1 MQLTMNQPI
10 TVTYSKTDH
19 IDIKLD
25 IHVPNHLSSNL
36 CPGIIFFHGGGIV
49 TGNRECLRLQQWLL
63 ELCAREGY
71 LFLSADYRLLYP
83 SSGFSMI
90 SDVKNLFTFLASR
103 SSSRSFLS
111 AHLPSNVTLDT
122 TRLVAVGESGGG
134 YPALAAA
141 LYAEPKPRGLL
152 MQYCMG
158 GQMLLDH
165 YVAEKPAGAK
175 SPYLDFSDHAKFEDM
190 LRRKE
195 EVSDDPVP
203 YMCFRK
209 GKGGPRGG
217 LLDLWWRE
225 GTFVDHVLGEA
236 RVSEVVRREKELC
249 ERAKLVPERLR
260 GGLLQLEVERRG
272 REDKM
277 EGFPSTMLVHGE
289 ADTMVLPVES
299 ESLHHTILEGGGK
312 SELILV
318 PGVGHGL
325 VDEEDFKQQKDPLET
340 GRVAREALAKA
351 EDWLIEILRQE
362 KTAEGQMDLAE

>member
-1 MQLTMNQPI
+1 M
-10 TVTYSKTDH
+10 
-19 IDIKLD
+19 
-25 IHVPNHLSSNL
+25 
-36 CPGIIFFHGGGIV
+36 

-63 ELCAREGY
+63 AFCAREGL

-83 SSGFSMI
+83 SSGFSII
-90 SDVKNLFTFLASR
+90 SDITTLFSFLASP
-103 SSSRSFLS
+103 SSTFSSN
-111 AHLPSNVTLDT
+111 LPAGVILDT

-141 LYAEPKPRGLL
+141 LYAEPRPRGLL

-158 GQMLLDH
+158 GQMMLDH
-165 YVAEKPAGAK
+165 YVAEKPKGAK

-209 GKGGPRGG
+209 GKGSPRGG

-225 GTFVDHVLGEA
+225 GSFVDHLLGEEG
-236 RVSEVVRREKELC
+236 VSEAVRKEKGLR
-249 ERAKLVPERLR
+249 ERAEMVPGRLK

-272 REDKM
+272 REGKGG
-277 EGFPSTMLVHGE
+277 ELPSTMFVHGQE
-289 ADTMVLPVES
+289 DTMVLPIES
-299 ESLHHTILEGGGK
+299 KSLHKTVVEGGGK
-312 SELILV
+312 SELVLV

-325 VDEEDFKQQKDPLET
+325 VDEEDFKQQKDPLVT
-340 GRVAREALAKA
+340 GKKAREALTRA
-351 EDWLIEILRQE
+351 EEWLVELL
-362 KTAEGQMDLAE
+362 K